1 MIRFGTLVAGILLAA
16 GGALAQEPDSSGNS
30 PPEVFEFGSDYTLAA
45 GQNTQDLVI
54 VGGSVTIRGQVE
66 GDAVVIGGS
75 AELAGTGSVGGDFVV
90 VGGSVAVAPG
100 AAVDGDMV
108 VVGGAVDTPPG
119 FTPGGELVRV
129 GPSIEGLMPFLTR
142 GLLMGRPI
150 VPDLP
155 WVWAVVAVLLAVFL
169 GFNLVFENPIRSC
182 IEALERKPLTTFL
195 IGLLVVMLAGPVSV
209 LLAVSVVG
217 LAVVP
222 FLWAALAVAAVMGG
236 VAVSRWLGGAVLRST
251 DADSRNRQALA
262 LLLGF
267 VLICLP
273 LMVPVLGAVS
283 FASLGVLA
291 LGAAAVAVVAGLRK
305 EQPVPIPASSGPVEA
320 GPPSEPPAEAP
331 APRPPPQ
338 APPPAS
344 QASPLG
350 DLASSP
356 RATFL
361 ARTGAFLLD
370 VLLVGLIFGFMDLDE
385 GRWFIALLISYHVA
399 LWSWKGA
406 TVGGV
411 VAKLQVVRT
420 DGLPLAFTDA
430 LVRGLASILSAVALG
445 LGFFWI
451 LKEPERESWHDKI
464 AGTCVVSV
472 PKGGTG
478 SGTG

>member
-1 MIRFGTLVAGILLAA
+1 MIRFSTLVAGILLTA
-16 GGALAQEPDSSGNS
+16 GGALAQEPDSPVDS
-30 PPEVFEFGSDYTLAA
+30 PTEVFEFGSDYTLAA
-45 GQNTQDLVI
+45 GRSVEDLVI
-54 VGGSVTIRGQVE
+54 VGGSATIRGRVD

-75 AELAGTGSVGGDFVV
+75 VELAGTGSVRGDLVV
-90 VGGSVAVAPG
+90 VGGGASVAPG
-100 AAVDGDMV
+100 ATVGGDMV
-108 VVGGAVDTPPG
+108 VVGGRADTPPG

-129 GPSIEGLMPFLTR
+129 GPPIEGLMPFLTR

-155 WVWAVVAVLLAVFL
+155 WIWGVVAVLLAVFL
-169 GFNLVFENPIRSC
+169 GFNLVFENPVRSC

-195 IGLLVVMLAGPVSV
+195 IGLLVVVLAGPASV

-217 LAVVP
+217 LALIP
-222 FLWAALAVAAVMGG
+222 FLWAALVVAAVMGG
-236 VAVSRWLGGAVLRST
+236 VAVSRWVGGAALRSADT
-251 DADSRNRQALA
+251 DGRGRQALA
-262 LLLGF
+262 LLVGF

-291 LGAAAVAVVAGLRK
+291 LGASALTVVAGLRK
-305 EQPVPIPASSGPVEA
+305 EQPAPAPASAPLEA
-320 GPPSEPPAEAP
+320 ALPPEPPAEELP
-331 APRPPPQ
+331 PSPPSQDPPPTPAQ
-338 APPPAS
+338 AP
-344 QASPLG
+344 PLG

-370 VLLVGLIFGFMDLDE
+370 VLLVALIFGFMDLDE

-399 LWSWKGA
+399 LWSWKGT

-411 VAKLQVVRT
+411 VANLQVVRT
-420 DGLPLAFTDA
+420 DGSPLVFSDA

-472 PKGGTG
+472 PRGGTG
-478 SGTG
+478 SGLR